1 MIKGKYLGIIYII
14 FSAFC
19 FSLMNTCVQ
28 LAGDVPFIQKS
39 FFRNFI
45 AVICTV
51 FIMIKQK
58 ISWKPQH
65 KENIPFLIIRSVCGT
80 IGIFCNFYALGH
92 LLLADASMLN
102 KMSPFFAVVFSFTFL
117 KEKMTLFQV
126 LAVIVSF
133 IGSLFIIK
141 PTFTNVALFSAL
153 AGLVGGM
160 GAGAAY
166 TTVRVL
172 GKRGE
177 KGAYIVFFFSAF
189 SCLVV
194 LPYLIFNFH
203 PMTFFQLFVLIG
215 AGIAAAGGQFSI
227 TAAYCHAP
235 AREISIFDY
244 TQIIF
249 ASVLGFVLFGQIPDV
264 WSVLGYVII
273 CGTAVTMLLYNSKS
287 E

>member
-1 MIKGKYLGIIYII
+1 ML
-14 FSAFC
+14 
-19 FSLMNTCVQ
+19 
-28 LAGDVPFIQKS
+28 
-39 FFRNFI
+39 
-45 AVICTV
+45 
-51 FIMIKQK
+51 KQG
-58 ISWKPQH
+58 ISWKPERN
-65 KENIPFLIIRSVCGT
+65 ENISFLIIRSVCGT
-80 IGIFCNFYALGH
+80 VGIFGNFYALGH

-102 KMSPFFAVVFSFTFL
+102 KMSPFFAVVFSFIFL
-117 KEKMTLFQV
+117 KEKMSFFQIT
-126 LAVIVSF
+126 AVVVSF

-141 PTFTNVALFSAL
+141 PTFANVALFPAL

-177 KGAYIVFFFSAF
+177 KGPYIVFFFSAF

-194 LPYLIFNFH
+194 LPYLLFNFS
-203 PMTFFQLFVLIG
+203 PMTIFQLLILIA

-227 TAAYCHAP
+227 TAAYCYAP

-249 ASVLGFVLFGQIPDV
+249 ASFLGFMLFGQIPDV
-264 WSVLGYVII
+264 WSVAGYVII
-273 CGTAVTMLLYNSKS
+273 CSMAIAMFFYNARK
-287 E
+287 

>member
-1 MIKGKYLGIIYII
+1 MVKDKYLGIVYII

-19 FSLMNTCVQ
+19 FSVMNMCVQ
-28 LAGDVPFIQKS
+28 LAGDVPFIQKT
-39 FFRNFI
+39 FFRNFV
-45 AVICTV
+45 AVICAV
-51 FIMIKQK
+51 FVMVKQG

-65 KENIPFLIIRSVCGT
+65 NGNIPFLIIRSLCGT
-80 IGIFCNFYALGH
+80 IGIFGNFYALGH

-102 KMSPFFAVVFSFTFL
+102 KMSPFFAVVFSFIFL
-117 KEKMTLFQV
+117 KEKMTIFQIA
-126 LAVIVSF
+126 AVVVSF
-133 IGSLFIIK
+133 VGSLFIIK
-141 PTFTNVALFSAL
+141 PTFENVALFPAL
-153 AGLVGGM
+153 AGLIGGM

-177 KGAYIVFFFSAF
+177 KGPYIVFFFSAF

-194 LPYLIFNFH
+194 LPYLLFNFS
-203 PMTFFQLFVLIG
+203 PMTLFQFFVLIG

-227 TAAYCHAP
+227 TAAYCYAP

-249 ASVLGFVLFGQIPDV
+249 ASILGFALFGQIPDI
-264 WSVLGYVII
+264 WSAIGYVVI
-273 CGTAVTMLLYNSKS
+273 CSAAVAMFFYNSKR
-287 E
+287 

>member
-1 MIKGKYLGIIYII
+1 MLKDKHLGIIYII

-19 FSLMNTCVQ
+19 FSLMNMFVQ

-39 FFRNFI
+39 FFRNFVALLC
-45 AVICTV
+45 AVFV
-51 FIMIKQK
+51 MIKQGV
-58 ISWKPQH
+58 SWKPQRN
-65 KENIPFLIIRSVCGT
+65 ENIPFLIIRSVCGT
-80 IGIFCNFYALGH
+80 IGIFGNFYALGH

-102 KMSPFFAVVFSFTFL
+102 KMSPFFAVVFSFLFI
-117 KEKMTLFQV
+117 KEKMTLFQIS
-126 LAVIVSF
+126 AVIISF

-141 PTFTNVALFSAL
+141 PTFANVTLFPAL
-153 AGLVGGM
+153 AGLIGGM

-177 KGAYIVFFFSAF
+177 KGPYIVFFFSAF

-194 LPYLIFNFH
+194 LPYLLFNFS
-203 PMTFFQLFVLIG
+203 PMTIFQLLILIA

-227 TAAYCHAP
+227 TAAYCYAP

-249 ASVLGFVLFGQIPDV
+249 ASLLGFVMFGQIPDV
-264 WSVLGYVII
+264 WSVVGYVII
-273 CGTAVTMLLYNSKS
+273 CSMAIAMFFYTAKK
-287 E
+287 

>member
-1 MIKGKYLGIIYII
+1 MLKDKHLGIIYII

-19 FSLMNTCVQ
+19 FSLMNMFVQ

-39 FFRNFI
+39 FFRNFVALLC
-45 AVICTV
+45 AVFV
-51 FIMIKQK
+51 MIKQGV
-58 ISWKPQH
+58 SWKPQRN
-65 KENIPFLIIRSVCGT
+65 ENIPFLIIRSVCGT
-80 IGIFCNFYALGH
+80 IGIFGNFYALGH

-102 KMSPFFAVVFSFTFL
+102 KMSPFFAVVFSFLFI
-117 KEKMTLFQV
+117 KEKMTLFQIS
-126 LAVIVSF
+126 AVIISF

-141 PTFTNVALFSAL
+141 PTFANVTLFPAL
-153 AGLVGGM
+153 AGLIGGM

-177 KGAYIVFFFSAF
+177 KGPYIVFFFSAF

-194 LPYLIFNFH
+194 LPYLLFNFS
-203 PMTFFQLFVLIG
+203 PMTLFQLLVLIG
-215 AGIAAAGGQFSI
+215 AGVAAAGGQFAI

-249 ASVLGFVLFGQIPDV
+249 ASLLGFVMFGQIPDV
-264 WSVLGYVII
+264 WSVIGYVII
-273 CGTAVTMLLYNSKS
+273 CSTAIAMFFYNAIK
-287 E
+287 

>member
-1 MIKGKYLGIIYII
+1 MLKDKHLGIIYII

-19 FSLMNTCVQ
+19 FSLMNMFVQ

-39 FFRNFI
+39 FFRNFVALLC
-45 AVICTV
+45 AVFV
-51 FIMIKQK
+51 MIKQGV
-58 ISWKPQH
+58 SWKPQRN
-65 KENIPFLIIRSVCGT
+65 ENIPFLIIRSVCGT
-80 IGIFCNFYALGH
+80 IGIFGNFYALGH

-102 KMSPFFAVVFSFTFL
+102 KMSPFFAVVFSFLFI
-117 KEKMTLFQV
+117 KEKMTLFQIS
-126 LAVIVSF
+126 AVIISF

-141 PTFTNVALFSAL
+141 PTFANVTLFPAL
-153 AGLVGGM
+153 AGLIGGM

-177 KGAYIVFFFSAF
+177 KGPYIVFFFSAF

-194 LPYLIFNFH
+194 LPYLLFNFS
-203 PMTFFQLFVLIG
+203 PMTIFQLLILIA

-227 TAAYCHAP
+227 TAAYCYAP

-249 ASVLGFVLFGQIPDV
+249 ASLLGFVMFGQIPDV
-264 WSVLGYVII
+264 WSVAGYVII
-273 CGTAVTMLLYNSKS
+273 CSMAIAMFFYNARK
-287 E
+287 

>member
-1 MIKGKYLGIIYII
+1 MLKDKHLGIIYII

-19 FSLMNTCVQ
+19 FSLMNMFVQ

-39 FFRNFI
+39 FFRNFVALLC
-45 AVICTV
+45 AVFV
-51 FIMIKQK
+51 MIKQGV
-58 ISWKPQH
+58 SWKPQRN
-65 KENIPFLIIRSVCGT
+65 ENIPFLIIRSVCGT
-80 IGIFCNFYALGH
+80 VGIFGNFYALGH

-102 KMSPFFAVVFSFTFL
+102 KMSPFFAVVFSFIFL
-117 KEKMTLFQV
+117 KEKMSFFQIT
-126 LAVIVSF
+126 AVVVSF

-141 PTFTNVALFSAL
+141 PTFANVALFPAL

-177 KGAYIVFFFSAF
+177 KGPYIVFFFSAF

-194 LPYLIFNFH
+194 LPYLLFNFS
-203 PMTFFQLFVLIG
+203 PMTLFQLLVLIG
-215 AGIAAAGGQFSI
+215 AGVAAAGGQFAI
-227 TAAYCHAP
+227 TAAYCYAP

-249 ASVLGFVLFGQIPDV
+249 ASLLGFVMFGQIPDV
-264 WSVLGYVII
+264 WSVVGYVII
-273 CGTAVTMLLYNSKS
+273 CSMAIAMFFYTAKK
-287 E
+287 

>member
-1 MIKGKYLGIIYII
+1 MVKDKYLGIVYII

-19 FSLMNTCVQ
+19 FSVMNMCVQ
-28 LAGDVPFIQKS
+28 LAGDVPFIQKT
-39 FFRNFI
+39 FFRNFV
-45 AVICTV
+45 AVICAV
-51 FIMIKQK
+51 FVMVKQG

-65 KENIPFLIIRSVCGT
+65 NGNIPFLIIRSLCGT
-80 IGIFCNFYALGH
+80 IGIFGNFYALGH

-102 KMSPFFAVVFSFTFL
+102 KMSPFFAVVFSFIFL
-117 KEKMTLFQV
+117 KDKMTIFQIA
-126 LAVIVSF
+126 AVVVSF
-133 IGSLFIIK
+133 VGSLFIIK
-141 PTFTNVALFSAL
+141 PTFENVALFPAL
-153 AGLVGGM
+153 AGLIGGM

-177 KGAYIVFFFSAF
+177 KGPYIVFFFSAF

-194 LPYLIFNFH
+194 LPYLLFNFS
-203 PMTFFQLFVLIG
+203 PMTLFQFLVLIG

-227 TAAYCHAP
+227 TAAYCYAP

-249 ASVLGFVLFGQIPDV
+249 ASILGFVLFGQIPDI
-264 WSVLGYVII
+264 WSAIGYVVI
-273 CGTAVTMLLYNSKS
+273 CSAAVAMFFYNSKR
-287 E
+287 

>member
-1 MIKGKYLGIIYII
+1 MIKDKYLGIIYII

-19 FSLMNTCVQ
+19 FALMNTCVQ

-39 FFRNFI
+39 FFRNLV
-45 AVICTV
+45 ALICAV
-51 FIMIKQK
+51 FILIRQG

-65 KENIPFLIIRSVCGT
+65 NENIPFLIIRSVCGT
-80 IGIFCNFYALGH
+80 IGIFGNFYALGH
-92 LLLADASMLN
+92 LQLADASMLN
-102 KMSPFFAVVFSFTFL
+102 KMSPFFAVVFSFIFL
-117 KEKMTLFQV
+117 KEKMTLFQA
-126 LAVIVSF
+126 LAVITAF
-133 IGSLFIIK
+133 IGSLFVIK
-141 PTFTNVALFSAL
+141 PTFTNVLLLPAL

-172 GKRGE
+172 GKRDE

-189 SCLVV
+189 SCLVS
-194 LPYLIFNFH
+194 LPYLIFNFY
-203 PMTFFQLFVLIG
+203 PMTTFQLLILIG

-235 AREISIFDY
+235 AREISVFDY

-249 ASVLGFVLFGQIPDV
+249 AYILGFLLFGQVPDV
-264 WSVLGYVII
+264 LSVIGHVII
-273 CGTAVTMLLYNSKS
+273 CGTAVAMLFYNSKRT
-287 E
+287 

>member
-1 MIKGKYLGIIYII
+1 MIKGKYLGIVYIV

-19 FSLMNTCVQ
+19 FSLMNMCVQ

-39 FFRNFI
+39 FFRNFV
-45 AVICTV
+45 AVICAA
-51 FIMIKQK
+51 FIMSKQG

-65 KENIPFLIIRSVCGT
+65 TENIPFLIIRSVCGT
-80 IGIFCNFYALGH
+80 IGILGNFFALGH

-102 KMSPFFAVVFSFTFL
+102 KMSPFFAVVFSFIFL
-117 KEKMTLFQV
+117 KEKMTPFQV
-126 LAVIVSF
+126 IAIIVSF

-141 PTFTNVALFSAL
+141 PTFANVALFPAL

-166 TTVRVL
+166 TAVRVL

-189 SCLVV
+189 SCLAV

-203 PMTFFQLFVLIG
+203 PMTAFQLLVLLG

-244 TQIIF
+244 TQILF

-264 WSVLGYVII
+264 WSIIGYVII
-273 CGTAVTMLLYNSKS
+273 CGTAVAMLLYNSKS
-287 E
+287 A

>member
-1 MIKGKYLGIIYII
+1 MLKNKHLGIIYII

-19 FSLMNTCVQ
+19 FSLMNMFVQ

-39 FFRNFI
+39 FFRNFVALLC
-45 AVICTV
+45 AVFV
-51 FIMIKQK
+51 MIKQGV
-58 ISWKPQH
+58 SWKPQRN
-65 KENIPFLIIRSVCGT
+65 ENIPFLIIRSVCGT
-80 IGIFCNFYALGH
+80 IGIFGNFYALGH

-102 KMSPFFAVVFSFTFL
+102 KMSPFFAVVFSFLFI
-117 KEKMTLFQV
+117 KEKMTLFQMS
-126 LAVIVSF
+126 AVIISF

-141 PTFTNVALFSAL
+141 PTFANVTLFPAL
-153 AGLVGGM
+153 AGLIGGM

-177 KGAYIVFFFSAF
+177 KGPYIVFFFSAF

-194 LPYLIFNFH
+194 LPYLLFNFS
-203 PMTFFQLFVLIG
+203 PMTLFQLLVLIG
-215 AGIAAAGGQFSI
+215 AGVAAAGGQFAI

-249 ASVLGFVLFGQIPDV
+249 ASLLGFVMFGQIPDV
-264 WSVLGYVII
+264 WSVAGYVII
-273 CGTAVTMLLYNSKS
+273 CSMAIAMFFYNARK
-287 E
+287 

>member
-1 MIKGKYLGIIYII
+1 MLKDKHLGIIYII

-19 FSLMNTCVQ
+19 FSLMNMFVQ

-39 FFRNFI
+39 FFRNFVALLC
-45 AVICTV
+45 AVFV
-51 FIMIKQK
+51 MIKQGV
-58 ISWKPQH
+58 SWKPQRN
-65 KENIPFLIIRSVCGT
+65 ENIPFLIIRSVCGT
-80 IGIFCNFYALGH
+80 IGIFGNFYALGH

-102 KMSPFFAVVFSFTFL
+102 KMSPFFAVVFSFLFI
-117 KEKMTLFQV
+117 KEKMTLFQMS
-126 LAVIVSF
+126 AVIISF

-141 PTFTNVALFSAL
+141 PTFANVTLFPAL
-153 AGLVGGM
+153 AGLIGGM

-177 KGAYIVFFFSAF
+177 KGPYIVFFFSAF

-194 LPYLIFNFH
+194 LPYLLFNFS
-203 PMTFFQLFVLIG
+203 PMTLFQLLVLIG
-215 AGIAAAGGQFSI
+215 AGVAAAGGQFAI
-227 TAAYCHAP
+227 TAAYCYAP

-249 ASVLGFVLFGQIPDV
+249 ASLLGFVMFGQIPDV
-264 WSVLGYVII
+264 WSVVGYVII
-273 CGTAVTMLLYNSKS
+273 CSMAIAMFFYTAKK
-287 E
+287 

>member
-1 MIKGKYLGIIYII
+1 MLKDKHLGIIYII

-19 FSLMNTCVQ
+19 FSLMNMFVQ

-39 FFRNFI
+39 FFRNFVALLC
-45 AVICTV
+45 AVFV
-51 FIMIKQK
+51 MIKQGV
-58 ISWKPQH
+58 SWKPQRN
-65 KENIPFLIIRSVCGT
+65 ENIPFLIIRSVCGT
-80 IGIFCNFYALGH
+80 IGIFGNFYALGH

-102 KMSPFFAVVFSFTFL
+102 KMSPFFAVVFSFLFI
-117 KEKMTLFQV
+117 KEKMTLFQIS
-126 LAVIVSF
+126 AVIISF

-141 PTFTNVALFSAL
+141 PTFANVTLFPAL
-153 AGLVGGM
+153 AGLIGGM

-177 KGAYIVFFFSAF
+177 KGPYIVFFFSAF

-194 LPYLIFNFH
+194 LPYLLFNFS
-203 PMTFFQLFVLIG
+203 PMTLFQLLVLIG

-227 TAAYCHAP
+227 TAAYCYAP

-249 ASVLGFVLFGQIPDV
+249 ASLLGFVMFGQIPDV
-264 WSVLGYVII
+264 WSVAGYVII
-273 CGTAVTMLLYNSKS
+273 CSMAIAMFFYNARK
-287 E
+287 

>member
-1 MIKGKYLGIIYII
+1 MVKDKYLGIVYII

-19 FSLMNTCVQ
+19 FSVMNMCVQ
-28 LAGDVPFIQKS
+28 LAGDVPFIQKT
-39 FFRNFI
+39 FFRNFV
-45 AVICTV
+45 AVICAV
-51 FIMIKQK
+51 FVMVKQG

-65 KENIPFLIIRSVCGT
+65 NGNIPFLIIRSLCGT
-80 IGIFCNFYALGH
+80 IGIFGNFYALGH

-102 KMSPFFAVVFSFTFL
+102 KMSPFFAVVFSFIFL
-117 KEKMTLFQV
+117 KEKMTIFQIA
-126 LAVIVSF
+126 AVVVSF
-133 IGSLFIIK
+133 VGSLFIIK
-141 PTFTNVALFSAL
+141 PTFENVALFPAL
-153 AGLVGGM
+153 AGLIGGM

-177 KGAYIVFFFSAF
+177 KGPYIVFFFSAF

-194 LPYLIFNFH
+194 LPYLLFNFS
-203 PMTFFQLFVLIG
+203 PMTLFQFLVLIG

-227 TAAYCHAP
+227 TAAYCYAP

-249 ASVLGFVLFGQIPDV
+249 ASILGFVLFGQLPDI
-264 WSVLGYVII
+264 WSVIGYVVI
-273 CGTAVTMLLYNSKS
+273 CSAAVAMFFYNSKR
-287 E
+287 

>member
-1 MIKGKYLGIIYII
+1 MLKDKHLGIIYII

-19 FSLMNTCVQ
+19 FSLMNMFVQ

-39 FFRNFI
+39 FFRNFVALLC
-45 AVICTV
+45 AVFV
-51 FIMIKQK
+51 MIKQGV
-58 ISWKPQH
+58 SWKPQRN
-65 KENIPFLIIRSVCGT
+65 ENIPFLIIRSVCGT
-80 IGIFCNFYALGH
+80 IGIFGNFYALGH

-102 KMSPFFAVVFSFTFL
+102 KMSPFFAVVFSFLFI
-117 KEKMTLFQV
+117 KEKMTLFQIS
-126 LAVIVSF
+126 AVIISF

-141 PTFTNVALFSAL
+141 PTFANVTLFPAL
-153 AGLVGGM
+153 AGLIGGM

-177 KGAYIVFFFSAF
+177 KGPYIVFFFSAF

-194 LPYLIFNFH
+194 LPYLLFNFS
-203 PMTFFQLFVLIG
+203 PMTLFQLLVLIG
-215 AGIAAAGGQFSI
+215 AGVAAAGGQFAI

-249 ASVLGFVLFGQIPDV
+249 ASLLGFVMFGQIPDV
-264 WSVLGYVII
+264 WSVAGYVII
-273 CGTAVTMLLYNSKS
+273 CSMAIAMFFYTAKK
-287 E
+287 

>member
-28 LAGDVPFIQKS
+28 LAGDVPFIQKG

-102 KMSPFFAVVFSFTFL
+102 KMSPFFAVVFSCIFL

-273 CGTAVTMLLYNSKS
+273 CGTAVAMLLYNSKS

>member
-1 MIKGKYLGIIYII
+1 MLKDKHLGIIYII

-19 FSLMNTCVQ
+19 FSLMNMFVQ

-39 FFRNFI
+39 FFRNFVALLC
-45 AVICTV
+45 AVFV
-51 FIMIKQK
+51 MIKQGV
-58 ISWKPQH
+58 SWKPQRN
-65 KENIPFLIIRSVCGT
+65 ENIPFLIIRSVCGT
-80 IGIFCNFYALGH
+80 IGIFGNFYALGH

-102 KMSPFFAVVFSFTFL
+102 KMSPFFAVVFSFLFI
-117 KEKMTLFQV
+117 KEKMTLFQIS
-126 LAVIVSF
+126 AVIISF

-141 PTFTNVALFSAL
+141 PTFANVTLFPAL
-153 AGLVGGM
+153 AGLIGGM

-177 KGAYIVFFFSAF
+177 KGPYIVFFFSAF

-194 LPYLIFNFH
+194 LPYLLFNFS
-203 PMTFFQLFVLIG
+203 PMTIFQLLILIA

-227 TAAYCHAP
+227 TAAYCYAP

-249 ASVLGFVLFGQIPDV
+249 ASLLGFVMFGQIPDI
-264 WSVLGYVII
+264 WSVAGYVII
-273 CGTAVTMLLYNSKS
+273 CSMAIAMFFYTAKK
-287 E
+287 

>member
-39 FFRNFI
+39 FFRNFV
-45 AVICTV
+45 ALICAV
-51 FIMIKQK
+51 FIMIKQG

-65 KENIPFLIIRSVCGT
+65 NENIPFLIIRAVCGT
-80 IGIFCNFYALGH
+80 IGIFGNFYALGH

-102 KMSPFFAVVFSFTFL
+102 KMSPFFAVVFSFIFL

-126 LAVIVSF
+126 FAVIISF
-133 IGSLFIIK
+133 TGSLFIIK
-141 PTFTNVALFSAL
+141 PTFTNIALFPAL
-153 AGLVGGM
+153 AGLIGGM

-189 SCLVV
+189 SCIVV
-194 LPYLIFNFH
+194 LPYLIFNFC
-203 PMTFFQLFVLIG
+203 PMTTFQLLVLIG

-249 ASVLGFVLFGQIPDV
+249 ASALGFLLFGQIPDV

-273 CGTAVTMLLYNSKS
+273 CGTAVAMMFYNTKRA
-287 E
+287 

>member
-45 AVICTV
+45 AVICAV

-80 IGIFCNFYALGH
+80 IGIFGNFYALGH

-102 KMSPFFAVVFSFTFL
+102 KMSPFFAVVFSFIFL

-126 LAVIVSF
+126 LVVIVSF

-141 PTFTNVALFSAL
+141 PTFTNVALFPAL

-264 WSVLGYVII
+264 WSILGYVII
-273 CGTAVTMLLYNSKS
+273 CGTAVAMLLYNSKS

>member
-1 MIKGKYLGIIYII
+1 MVKDKYLGIVYII

-19 FSLMNTCVQ
+19 FSVMNMCVQ
-28 LAGDVPFIQKS
+28 LAGDVPFIQKT
-39 FFRNFI
+39 FFRNFV
-45 AVICTV
+45 AVICAV
-51 FIMIKQK
+51 FVMVKQG

-65 KENIPFLIIRSVCGT
+65 NGNIPFLIIRSLCGT
-80 IGIFCNFYALGH
+80 IGIFGNFYALGH

-102 KMSPFFAVVFSFTFL
+102 KMSPFFAVVFSFIFL
-117 KEKMTLFQV
+117 KEKMTIFQIA
-126 LAVIVSF
+126 AVVVSF
-133 IGSLFIIK
+133 VGSLFIIK
-141 PTFTNVALFSAL
+141 PTFENVALFPAL
-153 AGLVGGM
+153 AGLIGGM

-177 KGAYIVFFFSAF
+177 KGPYIVFFFSAF

-194 LPYLIFNFH
+194 LPYLLFNFS
-203 PMTFFQLFVLIG
+203 PMTLFQFLVLIG

-227 TAAYCHAP
+227 TAAYCYAP

-249 ASVLGFVLFGQIPDV
+249 ASILGFALFGQIPDI
-264 WSVLGYVII
+264 WSAIGYVVI
-273 CGTAVTMLLYNSKS
+273 CSAAVAMFFYNSKR
-287 E
+287 

>member
-1 MIKGKYLGIIYII
+1 MVKDKYLGIVYII

-19 FSLMNTCVQ
+19 FSVMNMCVQ
-28 LAGDVPFIQKS
+28 LAGDVPFIQKT
-39 FFRNFI
+39 FFRNFV
-45 AVICTV
+45 AVICAV
-51 FIMIKQK
+51 FVMVKQG

-65 KENIPFLIIRSVCGT
+65 NGNIPFLIIRSLCGT
-80 IGIFCNFYALGH
+80 IGIFGNFYALGH

-102 KMSPFFAVVFSFTFL
+102 KMSPFFAVVFSFIFL
-117 KEKMTLFQV
+117 KEKMTIFQIA
-126 LAVIVSF
+126 AVVVSF
-133 IGSLFIIK
+133 VGSLFIIK
-141 PTFTNVALFSAL
+141 PTFENVALFPAL
-153 AGLVGGM
+153 AGLIGGM

-177 KGAYIVFFFSAF
+177 KGPYIVFFFSAF

-194 LPYLIFNFH
+194 LPYLLFNFS
-203 PMTFFQLFVLIG
+203 PMTLFQILVLIG

-227 TAAYCHAP
+227 TAAYCYAP

-249 ASVLGFVLFGQIPDV
+249 ASILGFVLFGQIPDI
-264 WSVLGYVII
+264 WSAIGYVVI
-273 CGTAVTMLLYNSKS
+273 CSAAVAMFFYNSKR
-287 E
+287 